1 MIILLIRF
9 LGALYHHNKR
19 NALGERQ
26 MTEKLTG
33 LGWRDFVAM
42 RLGIKA
48 LIENYQGLI
57 DSGFVKSDYWENE
70 IATLKTTLKRID
82 ENRAYER

>member
-1 MIILLIRF
+1 
-9 LGALYHHNKR
+9 
-19 NALGERQ
+19 

-33 LGWRDFVAM
+33 LDYNDFIGM

-48 LIENYQGLI
+48 LIEHYQRSI
-57 DSGFVKSDYWENE
+57 DTGSTLSDFWADE
-70 IATLKTTLKRID
+70 IAKLKTTLKRID